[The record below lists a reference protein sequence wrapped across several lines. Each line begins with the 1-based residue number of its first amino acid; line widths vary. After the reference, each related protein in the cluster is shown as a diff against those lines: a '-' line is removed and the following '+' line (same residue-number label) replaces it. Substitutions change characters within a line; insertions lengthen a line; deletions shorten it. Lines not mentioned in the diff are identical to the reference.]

1 MTRCVQILFLAK
13 GKAAHPFPRLF
24 LTRKTAYVSFPH
36 LFLRRNTAQGQLPR
50 IEPQVAAVTYIVV
63 FLHTYKHT
71 HIHTYLCTKRQ
82 GDLQHGLHSYVHN
95 VCRWIHV
102 SELNFKCPAVH
113 TSLFAACSLQDRCD
127 SNSCRASLKCPRL
140 SHAHTYI
147 HTYTHI
153 HTYVHAHIH
162 MYIRLTYTTLSGLLW
177 AST

>member
-63 FLHTYKHT
+63 FLHMYIHPY
-71 HIHTYLCTKRQ
+71 IHTYLCTKRQ

-102 SELNFKCPAVH
+102 SELNFKCPVVH
-113 TSLFAACSLQDRCD
+113 TSLSAACSLQDRCD
-127 SNSCRASLKCPRL
+127 SNSCWASLKCPWL
-140 SHAHTYI
+140 SPAHRKPMHVCVLAAWKDNSVAQVGRQHQITYGSS
-147 HTYTHI
+147 
-153 HTYVHAHIH
+153 AD
-162 MYIRLTYTTLSGLLW
+162 
-177 AST
+177 